1 MINEKFIPY
10 AQQHI
15 SPEDIAAVSEA
26 LQRPQITRGAL
37 VEEFEQAVANYC
49 GAQFAVAFNSG
60 TAALMAAYFAA
71 DTNQNDTLVSTPNTF
86 VTSVSAGVQFC
97 ATPVFL
103 DIDRGTGN
111 ISLEHLDI
119 NINRQRARGK
129 TIIMPVHFSGIP
141 VDIQAIDH
149 MITDPNTVIIEDAA
163 HAIGSY
169 YKDGTMVGCCGY
181 SQMTMFSFHP
191 AKTITTGEGGM
202 VTTNDP
208 ELNRRL
214 RLFRNNGIER
224 DPAYMQNNAG
234 PWFYEVQALTGNYN
248 FTEMQAALGLRQLK
262 QIDQFIKKRQKLLK
276 LYAEK
281 LKDIENVEMLAPK
294 EPMEIAPHLCVV
306 QIDYGAYKSTNTP
319 SLQSKWAILVSTSRR
334 PRHITLRP

>member
-1 MINEKFIPY
+1 
-10 AQQHI
+10 
-15 SPEDIAAVSEA
+15 
-26 LQRPQITRGAL
+26 
-37 VEEFEQAVANYC
+37 
-49 GAQFAVAFNSG
+49 
-60 TAALMAAYFAA
+60 
-71 DTNQNDTLVSTPNTF
+71 
-86 VTSVSAGVQFC
+86 
-97 ATPVFL
+97 
-103 DIDRGTGN
+103 
-111 ISLEHLDI
+111 
-119 NINRQRARGK
+119 
-129 TIIMPVHFSGIP
+129 MPVHFSGIP